1 MPPTT
6 APSTAR
12 TSYPG
17 PTSRE
22 RTGTIVPPP
31 DAAHAFGAPLRSST
45 TTSAARPPR
54 SQTVPRAT
62 GYTENPSKATTS
74 PAYPTHQF
82 GIASIYLQGVD
93 NAEIIATVHTR
104 RAPMVPAS
112 TRLRL

>member
-31 DAAHAFGAPLRSST
+31 DAAHAFGAPLRSPT
-45 TTSAARPPR
+45 ATSAARPPR

-74 PAYPTHQF
+74 PAYPTHQSRHHLHLP
-82 GIASIYLQGVD
+82 ARNRQ
-93 NAEIIATVHTR
+93 R
-104 RAPMVPAS
+104 RDHRHRPRPPRADGPS
-112 TRLRL
+112 FTRLRL